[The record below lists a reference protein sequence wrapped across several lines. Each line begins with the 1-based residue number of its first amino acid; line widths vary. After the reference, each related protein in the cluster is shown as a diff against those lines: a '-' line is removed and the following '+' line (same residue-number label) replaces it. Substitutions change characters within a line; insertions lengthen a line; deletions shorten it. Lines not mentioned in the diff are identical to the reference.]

1 VLSGEKSV
9 WVDTVAAEANA
20 RLCAAAPQML
30 AALKMVDDRD
40 IYHSEECHTWSG
52 EFCDC
57 PAEEVERAVKN
68 AIKAAEG
75 KKP

>member
-1 VLSGEKSV
+1 
-9 WVDTVAAEANA
+9 
-20 RLCAAAPQML
+20 
-30 AALKMVDDRD
+30 MVDDRD